1 MKLDRIIAVRNNKT
15 VYHDGDLC
23 VKVFGEGFSKA
34 DILSEALNLARIEET
49 ELNIPKV
56 RSVTVLD
63 GKWTIVSDYVKGK
76 TMAQLIRENPDK
88 KDEYIDTFVG
98 LQLKMHSVRCPKLFK
113 LKDKMNERIRQTD
126 LPATVRYDLHAR
138 IKAMPNHTKLCHGDF
153 NPSNVIVTDDG
164 EMYIIDWA
172 HATCGNASADAAR
185 TYLKF
190 WLDGEITSAEKYLEA
205 FCEKSETDLK
215 YVKKWMPI
223 VAAAQL
229 VKGNEKEREFL
240 KSWINVVDYE

>member
-23 VKVFGEGFSKA
+23 MKVFGEGFSKA

-88 KDEYIDTFVG
+88 RDEYIDTFVG
-98 LQLKMHSVRCPKLFK
+98 LQLKMHSVR
-113 LKDKMNERIRQTD
+113 
-126 LPATVRYDLHAR
+126 
-138 IKAMPNHTKLCHGDF
+138 
-153 NPSNVIVTDDG
+153 
-164 EMYIIDWA
+164 
-172 HATCGNASADAAR
+172 
-185 TYLKF
+185 
-190 WLDGEITSAEKYLEA
+190 
-205 FCEKSETDLK
+205 
-215 YVKKWMPI
+215 
-223 VAAAQL
+223 
-229 VKGNEKEREFL
+229 
-240 KSWINVVDYE
+240 

>member
-23 VKVFGEGFSKA
+23 MKVFGEGFSKE

-49 ELNIPKV
+49 GLNIPKV

-88 KDEYIDTFVG
+88 RDEYIDTFVG

-185 TYLKF
+185 TYLRF
-190 WLDGEITSAEKYLEA
+190 WLDGEITSAKKY
-205 FCEKSETDLK
+205 
-215 YVKKWMPI
+215 
-223 VAAAQL
+223 
-229 VKGNEKEREFL
+229 
-240 KSWINVVDYE
+240 